1 MKIGDRGGD
10 ELLHALE
17 SRLFLPR
24 STDAKTTYISPALE
38 DASAEHFFGHPPH
51 ALNTRS
57 AGAGHAIS
65 DVPINIDAAQGPAL
79 AVIVDVMTAKEFYD
93 GQIVRIGFI
102 DVDPGL

>member
-1 MKIGDRGGD
+1 MKIGNRGGD

-51 ALNTRS
+51 ALNAGS
-57 AGAGHAIS
+57 AGAGHAIGYI
-65 DVPINIDAAQGPAL
+65 PIDINATQGAAL
-79 AVIVDVMTAKEFYD
+79 TVIIDVMAAKEFYD
-93 GQIVRIGFI
+93 R
-102 DVDPGL
+102 